1 MTRFVALSSIL
12 LLTAAVGCSDSDSA
26 LNTDRA
32 AADGELEKVEA
43 PDGATEKTPDG
54 DDPIDI
60 SQCEPCIAG
69 TIECDEDE
77 PTQLRKCRPEGRCWV
92 EFVCERAED
101 GGERVCDQETKLCTE
116 RVCDPVAFDSCKDPK
131 TAIQCNESGTATE
144 EITCENCNND
154 ADFAVDPPIPPT
166 PCTCKAADPDAEPPH
181 GGGCAPLVCRPE
193 IDWACLGDEERHV
206 CNADGTGWV
215 FVEDCNEN
223 RSRICEV
230 TLNAEDGQRLDHPTA
245 RCISLC
251 EEAQKLKSY
260 IGCEYW
266 AADLDNAFVRGSDPT
281 GYFDAQGKQ
290 FAVVISNV
298 SGGNRGF
305 KATVRANRVDGP
317 VWCKTWDPVAG
328 FPEAPNTRY
337 CYENKGACEEGERCE
352 IIIEHDE
359 AGDLVPR
366 EICIPHQQGGGTC
379 KDHLE
384 VGAGE
389 LRVVNLPRADLN
401 GTMIGPLGYQIIS
414 DVPITAYQFNPLEN
428 EQVFSN
434 DASLLLPINVLGKD
448 YLVMSREQ
456 TFDILRTFVT
466 VVAVRPGD
474 TEVVVRT
481 TSVTLP
487 GPGIGGMQKDQQ
499 RRFTLKQFDILNLES
514 RCDSDSRG
522 YCMNIADFTGSEVY
536 ANKLIAVFGGSE
548 ASNAPNTNH
557 CIEGACW
564 DGSECDTNADCNR
577 NITCCADHLEQQ
589 LYPVSTWGQRYVA
602 SKSSRRGEPMGTGN
616 EPDVWRILASQDNTT
631 VTTIPHQVNIR
642 EPMKRGQW
650 VDFETTEDFE
660 VHADKAILLGQFLA
674 AEHAPGPNTRGEDE
688 PGDAK
693 TGDPA
698 FMLGVPVEQFRE
710 DYVILSPDKYEHDF
724 VNVVAPTG
732 SQILFDDTPLPRPDF
747 EAIAE
752 GQYSVMRLQ
761 IDDGVHHL
769 RSVAPTMG
777 ECVIREEC
785 RGADAGCTIHQD
797 CFDLAQTDK
806 EAWKCKLPSDPESET
821 PDIGTCEGPLP
832 KFGTVV
838 YGYDQYVSY
847 GYPGG
852 LNLRRINTCK
862 SNNDCPEG
870 ALCCDQAAANAGE
883 CVEEESLGECVG
895 R

>member
-1 MTRFVALSSIL
+1 MNRLLALSSIL
-12 LLTAAVGCSDSDSA
+12 VLVATGACSCLGC
-26 LNTDRA
+26 
-32 AADGELEKVEA
+32 DGSSNPLSPDEGRSGDGDERGEVEA
-43 PDGATEKTPDG
+43 PPGASAKDAPEDEPEG
-54 DDPIDI
+54 IE
-60 SQCEPCIAG
+60 CEPCVAG
-69 TIECDEDE
+69 TKQCVEGKPEE
-77 PTQLRKCRPEGRCWV
+77 LRVCRPEGRCWAY
-92 EFVCERAED
+92 FGCERT
-101 GGERVCDQETKLCTE
+101 GEGVSVCDGETAECKP
-116 RVCDPVAFDSCKDPK
+116 RVCDPNGFDSCKDPK
-131 TAIQCNESGTATE
+131 TSIQCNESGTATE
-144 EITCENCNND
+144 EVVCHACIPGE
-154 ADFAVDPPIPPT
+154 DPDNLT
-166 PCTCKAADPDAEPPH
+166 PCVCKDPDPDADPPH
-181 GGGCAPLVCRPE
+181 GGGCAPLVCRPGQTG
-193 IDWACLGDEERHV
+193 CFGDEEIHI
-206 CNADGTGWV
+206 CNDEGTGWD
-215 FVEDCNEN
+215 FQEDCNEN

-230 TLNAEDGQRLDHPTA
+230 SGFTEAGAPISPPAA

-298 SGGNRGF
+298 SGGNRDF
-305 KATVRANRVDGP
+305 TATVKANRVDGP

-328 FPEAPNTRY
+328 FPEAPSTRY

-359 AGDLVPR
+359 AGDRVPR

-379 KDHLE
+379 NDHLTI
-384 VGAGE
+384 GAGE

-401 GTMIGPLGYQIIS
+401 GTMIGPLGYQILS

-448 YLVMSREQ
+448 YLIMSREQ
-456 TFDILRTFVT
+456 TFDILRTFLT

-474 TEVVVRT
+474 TDVVVRT
-481 TSVTLP
+481 KAVTLP

-514 RCDSDSRG
+514 RCESDSRG
-522 YCMNIADFTGSEVY
+522 YCMDIADFTGSEVY

-564 DGSECDTNADCNR
+564 DGTECDTNADCNR

-602 SKSSRRGEPMGTGN
+602 SKSSARGEPLGTGR
-616 EPDVWRILASQDNTT
+616 EPDVWRILAAKDGTEV
-631 VTTIPHQVNIR
+631 VTTPHQVNIAG
-642 EPMKRGQW
+642 PLDRGDW
-650 VDFETTEDFE
+650 IDFETTEDFE

-688 PGDAK
+688 PGDAQ

-698 FMLGVPVEQFRE
+698 FMLGVPVEQYRP
-710 DYVILSPDKYEHDF
+710 DYMILSPDKYEFDF
-724 VNVVAPTG
+724 VNIVAPTG
-732 SQILFDDTPLPRPDF
+732 TQILFDDTPLPRPDF

-752 GQYSVMRLQ
+752 GQFSVMRLQ

-769 RSVAPTMG
+769 RSVAPTQG
-777 ECVIREEC
+777 ECILREEC
-785 RGADAGCTIHQD
+785 RTADAGCTIHQD
-797 CFDLAQTDK
+797 CVDMAD
-806 EAWKCKLPSDPESET
+806 EEWKCVLPDPESET
-821 PDIGTCEGPLP
+821 PDVGTCVGLPP

-862 SNNDCPEG
+862 TDRECPEG
-870 ALCCDQAAANAGE
+870 AICCSQEVANAGD
-883 CVEEESLGECVG
+883 CNGDEELGECVG